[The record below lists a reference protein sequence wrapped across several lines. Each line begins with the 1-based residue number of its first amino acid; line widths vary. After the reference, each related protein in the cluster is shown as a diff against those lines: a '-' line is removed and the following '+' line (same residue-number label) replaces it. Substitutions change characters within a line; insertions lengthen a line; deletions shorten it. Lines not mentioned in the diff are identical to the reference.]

1 MTPSGEILNV
11 DKSNL
16 RSQMAWTHN
25 TKVSQDYDN
34 HAKMQDDISK
44 IQSTLF
50 FVRADGAM
58 FTRLL

>member
-25 TKVSQDYDN
+25 TEVRQDYDKQG
-34 HAKMQDDISK
+34 KM
-44 IQSTLF
+44 
-50 FVRADGAM
+50 
-58 FTRLL
+58 